1 MGQDTYSTNCSTSNL
16 SRLQSVIRGHSLMC
30 AAILW
35 SLVSDICR
43 CLEGQNRDYQKI
55 ALNYAVNVMKLAYI
69 LSMFPKPLKP

>member
-1 MGQDTYSTNCSTSNL
+1 MGQDTYSTNCTTSNL
-16 SRLQSVIRGHSLMC
+16 SRLQSAICGHSLMY

-35 SLVSDICR
+35 PFVSDVCR

-69 LSMFPKPLKP
+69 LSMFPKALKP